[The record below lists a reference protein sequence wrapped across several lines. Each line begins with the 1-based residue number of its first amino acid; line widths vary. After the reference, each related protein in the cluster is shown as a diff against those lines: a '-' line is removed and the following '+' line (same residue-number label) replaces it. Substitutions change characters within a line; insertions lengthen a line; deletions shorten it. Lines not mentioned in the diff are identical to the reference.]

1 MTPTFTF
8 RLSRRASRAA
18 LIALLA
24 GAAPAVAQ
32 DAQSNTALPQTI
44 PGLGNFSIAPNN
56 RLSPV
61 PLPSSTPTPTPAPIP
76 AAPATRTPIA
86 PPRLTIEPL
95 PTATPTP
102 RTVPLP
108 RARPTPAPRPT
119 TAAPT
124 PTPAVAPT
132 PAATPAAVVTPVS
145 PPSQPAAAVQTPAPA
160 AAATPLHPSKVWI
173 FVLLAILVLPGAVV
187 AAWFYRR
194 ALPAGGFAPAVD
206 DDDDDWVAPAEPAPV
221 AAPPAPAPAV
231 PVPRQTPGST
241 ARAQIEVTFRPR
253 RAGTNLTSAAVD
265 CELVV
270 RNTGSAPARDVRLS
284 VALITAGNAHDA
296 ELHALFDNGGVRP
309 VVAPFDLAPG
319 ADKTVKAMAMLP
331 KEAINVVSVK
341 GRPMFVPMVA
351 INVLYEWN
359 GGSGQTASSHVV
371 GIAGSGGERMR
382 PFWLDQAQRMHDGV
396 SEHAH
401 SVTVRR

>member
-1 MTPTFTF
+1 M
-8 RLSRRASRAA
+8 
-18 LIALLA
+18 
-24 GAAPAVAQ
+24 
-32 DAQSNTALPQTI
+32 
-44 PGLGNFSIAPNN
+44 
-56 RLSPV
+56 
-61 PLPSSTPTPTPAPIP
+61 
-76 AAPATRTPIA
+76 
-86 PPRLTIEPL
+86 
-95 PTATPTP
+95 
-102 RTVPLP
+102 
-108 RARPTPAPRPT
+108 
-119 TAAPT
+119 
-124 PTPAVAPT
+124 
-132 PAATPAAVVTPVS
+132 
-145 PPSQPAAAVQTPAPA
+145 QTPAPA

-206 DDDDDWVAPAEPAPV
+206 DDDDDDWVAPAEPAPV

-241 ARAQIEVTFRPR
+241 ARAQIEVAFRPR

-270 RNTGSAPARDVRLS
+270 RNTGSAPAHAVRLS

-351 INVLYEWN
+351 VNALYEWS

-401 SVTVRR
+401 SVAVRR